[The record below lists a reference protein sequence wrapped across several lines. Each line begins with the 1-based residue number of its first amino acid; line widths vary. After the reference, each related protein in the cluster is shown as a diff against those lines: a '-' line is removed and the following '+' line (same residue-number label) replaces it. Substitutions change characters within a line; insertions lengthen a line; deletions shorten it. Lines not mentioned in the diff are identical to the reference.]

1 MVLVRVP
8 DSGDPGP
15 PPGRWRAARAGAR
28 VGEDG
33 ARLSALTHGD
43 THHPLAGGVT
53 GIVISLL
60 CCLFTLIYLK

>member
-8 DSGDPGP
+8 DSGDPGS

-33 ARLSALTHGD
+33 ARVPALTHGD
-43 THHPLAGGVT
+43 THHPLAGGVNA
-53 GIVISLL
+53 VVLVM
-60 CCLFTLIYLK
+60 